1 MRKALFCPLDLSHAI
16 VKSSILYAMALSETV
31 YGLLEKLYI
40 SCFDCSYSELCVYSI
55 PHIYFT
61 DFNLNKIALTG
72 IVHCIYKNSVMVVYA
87 YLCARS

>member
-1 MRKALFCPLDLSHAI
+1 MPLSKAVFCTLKL
-16 VKSSILYAMALSETV
+16 KAMALSETV

-40 SCFDCSYSELCVYSI
+40 SCFDCSYCELCVYSI